1 MSDYDYWRDS
11 VERIL
16 LVCGTRELRLIYS
29 FALNLVKVVDVV
41 WDG

>member
-16 LVCGTRELRLIYS
+16 LVCGTRELQLIYS
-29 FALNLVKVVDVV
+29 FALHLVRAVDDVG
-41 WDG
+41 DG